1 MIKDEI
7 KKANLVA
14 MKNKDQNARGLYSV
28 VLNKIMMEEVKRR
41 GTGKDMTDGD
51 ILVILQKTAKE
62 LEEEKAGYE
71 KAGKTEKVAEIL
83 AQKKLLEAFL
93 PKLMTEEE
101 ICAEIL
107 KLEDKSVGSVMKHFK
122 QNFNGK
128 CDMALVKKVL
138 DGQK

>member
-14 MKNKDQNARGLYSV
+14 MKNKDQVARGLYSV

-41 GTGKDMTDGD
+41 TTGNEMTDGD
-51 ILVILQKTAKE
+51 VLAILQKTAKE
-62 LEEEKAGYE
+62 LEEEKAGFE
-71 KAGKTEKVAEIL
+71 KIGNAKKVAEID
-83 AQKKLLEAFL
+83 AQQKLVEAFL
-93 PKLMTEEE
+93 PQLMSKDE
-101 ICAEIL
+101 ILSEIL

-128 CDMALVKKVL
+128 CDMTLVKKVL
-138 DGQK
+138 DEQK

>member
-1 MIKDEI
+1 MIKEEI

-14 MKNKDQNARGLYSV
+14 MKNKDQNARALYSV
-28 VLNKIMMEEVKRR
+28 VLNKILMEEVKRR
-41 GTGKDMTDGD
+41 GTGKEMTDGD
-51 ILVILQKTAKE
+51 VLAVLQKTAKE
-62 LEEEKAGYE
+62 LDEEKAGFE
-71 KAGKTEKVAEIL
+71 KAGRADKVAEIS

-93 PKLMTEEE
+93 PQLMTEEE
-101 ICAEIL
+101 IAGEIL
-107 KLEDKSVGSVMKHFK
+107 KLDDKSVGSVMKHFK

>member
-51 ILVILQKTAKE
+51 VLVILQKTAKE

-101 ICAEIL
+101 ISAEIL

>member
-101 ICAEIL
+101 ISAEIL

>member
-14 MKNKDQNARGLYSV
+14 MKNKDQVARGLYSV

-41 GTGKDMTDGD
+41 TTVNEMTDGD
-51 ILVILQKTAKE
+51 VLAILQKTAKE
-62 LEEEKAGYE
+62 LEEEKAGFE
-71 KAGKTEKVAEIL
+71 KIGNAEKVAEID
-83 AQKKLLEAFL
+83 AQQKLVEAFL
-93 PKLMTEEE
+93 PQLMSKDE
-101 ICAEIL
+101 ILSEIL
-107 KLEDKSVGSVMKHFK
+107 KLEDKSVGNVMKHFK

-138 DGQK
+138 DEQK

>member
-14 MKNKDQNARGLYSV
+14 MKNKDQVARGLYSV

-41 GTGKDMTDGD
+41 TTGKEMTDGD
-51 ILVILQKTAKE
+51 VLAILQKTAKE
-62 LEEEKAGYE
+62 LEEEKAGFE
-71 KAGKTEKVAEIL
+71 KIGNAEKVAEID
-83 AQKKLLEAFL
+83 AQQKLVEAFL
-93 PKLMTEEE
+93 PQLMSKDE
-101 ICAEIL
+101 ILSEIL
-107 KLEDKSVGSVMKHFK
+107 KLEDKSVGNVMKHFK

-138 DGQK
+138 DEQK